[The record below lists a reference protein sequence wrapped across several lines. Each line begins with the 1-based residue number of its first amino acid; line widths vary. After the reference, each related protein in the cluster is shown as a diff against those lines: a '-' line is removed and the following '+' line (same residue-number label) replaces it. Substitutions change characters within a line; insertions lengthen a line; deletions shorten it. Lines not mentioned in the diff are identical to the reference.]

1 MRILGIESSSLVASA
16 AIYEDGITMAEYTV
30 DFKMTHSQTL
40 LPMIDEMV
48 KLVGI
53 DLNTI
58 DAIAVAAGPGSFTG
72 LRIGSATAKG
82 LGLAL
87 KKPLVAVPTVEG
99 LAYNLYDT
107 QGLICPI
114 MDARRSQV
122 YTGIYR
128 YEDHRLVTVKD
139 QMAVGIEELLS
150 MLNEMGET
158 VTFLGDGV
166 PVFKDIIADK
176 LEVPF
181 SFAPS
186 HLSRQRAGAVG
197 ALGILYYKEG
207 RTETAAEHKPDYLRV
222 SQAERER
229 AQRLKKESEGEK
241 A

>member
-1 MRILGIESSSLVASA
+1 MASA

-114 MDARRSQV
+114 MDARRKQV

-128 YEDHRLVTVKD
+128 FEDHRLVTVED
-139 QMAVGIEELLS
+139 QMAVPMEELITK
-150 MLNEMGET
+150 LNAYQQP

-166 PVFKDIIADK
+166 PVFKDMIAEK
-176 LEVPF
+176 LTVPYT
-181 SFAPS
+181 FAPA
-186 HLSRQRAGAVG
+186 HVNKQRAAAVA
-197 ALGILYYKEG
+197 ALGLVYYKEG
-207 RTETAAEHKPDYLRV
+207 KIQTAMEHIPDYLRV

-229 AQRLKKESEGEK
+229 AEREKKEQQS
-241 A
+241 

>member
-58 DAIAVAAGPGSFTG
+58 DAIAVSGGPGSFTG

-87 KKPLVAVPTVEG
+87 NKPL
-99 LAYNLYDT
+99 
-107 QGLICPI
+107 I
-114 MDARRSQV
+114 MDARRNQV
-122 YTGIYR
+122 YTGIYCFER
-128 YEDHRLVTVKD
+128 EFETVMD
-139 QMAVGIEELLS
+139 QDAMD
-150 MLNEMGET
+150 MGELIGKLNGMGER
-158 VTFLGDGV
+158 VIFLGDGV
-166 PVFKDIIADK
+166 PVYEKQIAEK
-176 LEVPF
+176 MTVPYDL
-181 SFAPS
+181 APA
-186 HLSRQRAGAVG
+186 HVNRQRAASVAALGAVYF
-197 ALGILYYKEG
+197 AEG
-207 RTETAAEHKPDYLRV
+207 KTETAMEHKPDYLRK

-229 AQRLKKESEGEK
+229 EEREAKNV
-241 A
+241 